1 MVARFYSRCWVLDKG
16 GSEIST
22 EKEFEVC
29 SPACVFTQQLGVLQQ
44 LRLCTKSPGLGSC
57 RFATFEHVTLFHVAI
72 FSEFQFPYFSNGA
85 YGKLTS
91 QRFFFSDQVRQIKTL
106 FKLKRTI
113 QIPVLVIICN
123 FLLTVISEM
132 SALIMEQ
139 VNKNLVNYQKLY
151 SVHILFQ

>member
-1 MVARFYSRCWVLDKG
+1 MVTRFYSRCWVLDKG

-57 RFATFEHVTLFHVAI
+57 HFATFEHVTLFHVAI

-85 YGKLTS
+85 NGKLTS
-91 QRFFFSDQVRQIKTL
+91 QRFFFQRLGKTDKNTFQI
-106 FKLKRTI
+106 
-113 QIPVLVIICN
+113 
-123 FLLTVISEM
+123 E
-132 SALIMEQ
+132 
-139 VNKNLVNYQKLY
+139 KNYTNSSSCYYLQFSPDGYLRNVSPNYGT
-151 SVHILFQ
+151 S